1 LLGWLTKVN
10 TLRITRI
17 LKVRTES
24 PTVKTIMF
32 KDKLCTNAV
41 PGQFLMLWIP
51 GVDEIPIS
59 ISDLTRNGLVSVTV
73 AKVGEATEA
82 LHRKEKD
89 DLMGLRG
96 PFGRGFTLKAE
107 KTLIIGGGIGLAPLK
122 FLARKLLEKGAK
134 ISFMMGAKTKT
145 ELIFQEEMD
154 ELLTKHGGKLL
165 ASTEDGTFG
174 FKGLVT
180 DLLVEVLSNEKFEAI
195 YACGPEPM
203 LTKAF
208 EVAEKHSVP
217 FEASLERLMRC
228 AIGLC
233 GSCVVGKYRVCKD
246 GPVFNSEQ
254 LREVKGEFGRFKR
267 DFSGKRILL

>member
-1 LLGWLTKVN
+1 
-10 TLRITRI
+10 
-17 LKVRTES
+17 
-24 PTVKTIMF
+24 MF

-51 GVDEIPIS
+51 DVDEIPIS

-73 AKVGEATEA
+73 AKIGEATEA
-82 LHRKEKD
+82 LHQKEKD
-89 DLMGLRG
+89 DLIGLRG
-96 PFGRGFTLKAE
+96 PLGRGFTLKAE
-107 KTLIIGGGIGLAPLK
+107 KALIIGGGIGLAPLK
-122 FLARKLLEKGAK
+122 FLARKLLENGAK
-134 ISFMMGAKTKT
+134 ISFMMGAKTKA

-154 ELLTKHGGKLL
+154 ELLTKHGGNLL
-165 ASTEDGTFG
+165 ASTEDGTSG

-180 DLLVEVLSNEKFEAI
+180 DLLEEVLSNGKFEAI

-217 FEASLERLMRC
+217 FEASLERFMRC

-246 GPVFNSEQ
+246 GPVFSSEQ
-254 LREVKGEFGRFKR
+254 LREIKSEFGKFKR
-267 DFSGKRILL
+267 DSSGKKMLL